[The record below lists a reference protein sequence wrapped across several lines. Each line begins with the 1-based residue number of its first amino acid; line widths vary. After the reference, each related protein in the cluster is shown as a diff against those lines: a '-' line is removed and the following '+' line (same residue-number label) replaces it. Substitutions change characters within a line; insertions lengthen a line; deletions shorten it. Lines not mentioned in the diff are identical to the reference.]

1 MKPVSTF
8 CRAPTEGQHPPTLPY
23 SREGQASAI
32 LAYQLSPLI
41 PHFLHG

>member
-1 MKPVSTF
+1 MNAAFWPRSP
-8 CRAPTEGQHPPTLPY
+8 AGAYLPTLPY

-32 LAYQLSPLI
+32 LAYQVSPLI